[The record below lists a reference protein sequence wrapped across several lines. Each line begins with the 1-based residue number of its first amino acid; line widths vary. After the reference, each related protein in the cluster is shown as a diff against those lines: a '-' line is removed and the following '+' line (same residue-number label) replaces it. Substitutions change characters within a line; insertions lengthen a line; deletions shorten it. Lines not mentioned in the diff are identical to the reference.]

1 MRRVLTESE
10 HVLGPR
16 PDMTLVVEDDRVVEI
31 WVEGRAPRI
40 RVRDYD
46 WGRTDP
52 APAFDSEG
60 FPYSDIHW
68 SGPAWALGLSLYPPE
83 KETPMAQPEL
93 THIPLDQLN
102 VSKLNMRHG
111 RKKPDVSD
119 ILPSIREK
127 GIRQT
132 LLVRREGDDFG
143 VIAGR
148 RRYFALLELAKETG
162 TNPLVPC
169 AVMSEED
176 SASAIEASIIEN
188 VARLPATEME
198 QYMAF
203 RKLADEGKQPEDI
216 ANFFGVTELLVRRVL
231 ALAGLAAPIRKLYA
245 GDEIDRETIRAL
257 TLATPAQQ
265 ADWLILWNSET
276 ERAPFGRACK
286 AWITGGSAITTDK
299 ALFDLDGFTG
309 AVTADLFGERAVFAD
324 AGAFWA
330 AQAES
335 ISAHVE
341 QYLARGWTDVVCLE
355 RGTYFQRW
363 EYVQTPKKKD
373 GKVIVEQ
380 RHDGTVTFH
389 EGWLK
394 ASEARRKSRQDFDG
408 DGSVPADTK
417 PEMSGPMAEYVGLHR
432 HGAAAAS
439 LLASPG
445 IALRLMVAHAIT
457 GSALWNVRPHVCGA
471 RKNETHESVAG
482 SAAQAEITAASEQVE
497 TLFAALGATP
507 PRANGDA
514 YSLCET
520 FSALLAMSD
529 EEVMQVLALTMAE
542 TLESGGPVVEAVLYV
557 CDTDLN
563 RYWSPDDAFF
573 DLLRDR
579 RAINAMVADITS
591 PSVAESVIEESG
603 KVQKALIRN
612 RIDGGEAGKGI
623 GPVDQCPAERDANPG
638 WRPGWMQVPPTR
650 LIENAACAPADGW
663 DRVAGLFNTQLTNDV
678 AGEGHSCEEA
688 AA

>member
-1 MRRVLTESE
+1 MNRAFSESE
-10 HVLGPR
+10 RILGPR
-16 PDMTLVVEDDRVVEI
+16 PQMTLVVEDDRVVEI
-31 WVEGRAPRI
+31 WVAGRAPRI

-52 APAFDSEG
+52 APAFDREG

-83 KETPMAQPEL
+83 KETPMAQPDL
-93 THIPLDQLN
+93 THIPLDQLS

-132 LLVRREGDDFG
+132 LLVRREGDGYG

-162 TNPLVPC
+162 TNPNVPC
-169 AVMSEED
+169 AIMSEED
-176 SASAIEASIIEN
+176 AASAIEASIIEN

-198 QYMAF
+198 QYVAF
-203 RKLADEGKQPEDI
+203 RKLADEGKQPADI
-216 ANFFGVTELLVRRVL
+216 ATFFGVTELLVRRVL

-245 GDEIDRETIRAL
+245 EDEIDRETIRAL

-265 ADWLILWNSET
+265 AEWLKLWNSET

-286 AWITGGSAITTDK
+286 AWVTGGSTITTDK
-299 ALFDLDGFTG
+299 ALFELGRYQG
-309 AVTADLFGERAVFAD
+309 AVTSDLFGERAVFAD
-324 AGAFWA
+324 AEAFWE
-330 AQAES
+330 AQAAEV
-335 ISAHVE
+335 SARIE
-341 QYLARGWTDVVCLE
+341 QYLARGWADVVCLD

-363 EYVQTPKKKD
+363 EYVQTTKKKG
-373 GKVIVEQ
+373 GKVYVEQ

-394 ASEARRKSRQDFDG
+394 ASEARRTKRQTEDG
-408 DGSVPADTK
+408 GAPSPADNK
-417 PEMSGPMAEYVGLHR
+417 PEMSGPMADYIGLHR

-439 LLASPG
+439 LLAAPA
-445 IALRLMVAHAIT
+445 IALRIMVAHALT
-457 GSALWNVRPHVCGA
+457 GSGLWAVREHVCNT
-471 RKNETHESVAG
+471 RKDETRDSVENSG
-482 SAAQAEITAASEQVE
+482 AASELAAAREQVE
-497 TLFAALGATP
+497 SLFEALGAGQ
-507 PRANGDA
+507 PRSNGDA
-514 YSLCET
+514 YSLCKT

-529 EEVMQVLALTMAE
+529 EEVMQVLALTIAE
-542 TLESGGPVVEAVLYV
+542 TLEAGGPVVEAVLHV
-557 CDTDLN
+557 CGTDLG
-563 RYWSPDDAFF
+563 RYWSPDAAFF
-573 DLLRDR
+573 DQLRHK
-579 RAINAMVADITS
+579 RAINAMVADIAS
-591 PSVAESVIEESG
+591 PSVAESVAKESG

-612 RIDGGEAGKGI
+612 RIEG
-623 GPVDQCPAERDANPG
+623 VDCTANPG

-650 LIENAACAPADGW
+650 LVEGAGCATVEAW
-663 DRVAGLFNTQLTNDV
+663 DRIAGLFE
-678 AGEGHSCEEA
+678 GEDEDTSEPEVKPCEDA